1 MAKNFKKKTATTAR
15 FIQNIYTVLSKC
27 HRVKIAKLQNIS
39 SASYNK
45 AVTKEIYI
53 LTNRNLCSILIE
65 FSL

>member
-1 MAKNFKKKTATTAR
+1 MAKNFKKKTATTTR
-15 FIQNIYTVLSKC
+15 FIQYIYTDFSKC

-39 SASYNK
+39 SASYDR